1 MATWDDQAKEELEP
15 ETLLGILLFLGVV
28 EVDLNLWVNSKVQ
41 KLSSDFS
48 FLVYLLSLGAGSCAI
63 DYTQL
68 GHQKCFGT
76 KGRIICKSI

>member
-15 ETLLGILLFLGVV
+15 ETLLGIMLFLGVV

-63 DYTQL
+63 DYTDYTQL
-68 GHQKCFGT
+68 GHQKCFGI
-76 KGRIICKSI
+76 K